1 MRNFERVKCGLA
13 LLCAISAALVSCDD
27 FDQQNNTKTVGLDD
41 PGIDATV
48 KAALENGSVSE
59 VVVRKDL
66 LLFPVNAPN
75 LVIAHSQEIHAV
87 PQQNSSNATDGKP
100 VAAEVAEVNEY
111 SLSQLVNNTDN
122 DTTSQGIAI
131 PVSSFPNGS
140 ENDSVLEPGKLLEIV
155 SGFNLSNGVATEK
168 VPLPSEVQ
176 DFSLPKHSIV
186 ELLSKS
192 LPQADDAAPMIGSS
206 SEAPSYYVGKRSVD
220 DDDDDDEDDDSQSN
234 GSESTED
241 DDDSQSDDADL
252 EKRSAESDEK
262 DDSSDSKSD
271 ESSATKSGSN
281 SSTTTETVKKSTD
294 SGDDADSSSTTENGS
309 SSTTESATSTGIAK
323 RSIDSDEDDS
333 SSTTENDSSSTTESA
348 TSTGIAK
355 RSIDSDEDD
364 SKSDSSEE
372 STQKTS
378 TSTSRK
384 ETKRSAEEDHDDDGD
399 DSSAS
404 NSTEYYDHVVSK
416 SSKTADSQ
424 AESSSVQRSGKESL
438 VRDSEDDM
446 DVAEDMVFR
455 PLFRYRQETLLRQ
468 RYPFYGRSR
477 NYGNRYR
484 YRADDS
490 DYD

>member
-27 FDQQNNTKTVGLDD
+27 FDQQNDTKTVSLED

-131 PVSSFPNGS
+131 PASSFPNGS

-155 SGFNLSNGVATEK
+155 SGFNLSSGVATEK

-192 LPQADDAAPMIGSS
+192 LPQADDAAPMIESS
-206 SEAPSYYVGKRSVD
+206 SEAPSYFVGKRSVD

-234 GSESTED
+234 DSESTED

-271 ESSATKSGSN
+271 GSSATNSGSS
-281 SSTTTETVKKSTD
+281 SSTTTENVKRSTD
-294 SGDDADSSSTTENGS
+294 SGDDADSSSTTENGA
-309 SSTTESATSTGIAK
+309 SSTTESAT
-323 RSIDSDEDDS
+323 
-333 SSTTENDSSSTTESA
+333 N
-348 TSTGIAK
+348 TGIAK

-384 ETKRSAEEDHDDDGD
+384 ETKRSADEDHDDDDD

-404 NSTEYYDHVVSK
+404 NSTEYYDRV
-416 SSKTADSQ
+416 
-424 AESSSVQRSGKESL
+424 E
-438 VRDSEDDM
+438 
-446 DVAEDMVFR
+446 
-455 PLFRYRQETLLRQ
+455 
-468 RYPFYGRSR
+468 
-477 NYGNRYR
+477 
-484 YRADDS
+484 
-490 DYD
+490 